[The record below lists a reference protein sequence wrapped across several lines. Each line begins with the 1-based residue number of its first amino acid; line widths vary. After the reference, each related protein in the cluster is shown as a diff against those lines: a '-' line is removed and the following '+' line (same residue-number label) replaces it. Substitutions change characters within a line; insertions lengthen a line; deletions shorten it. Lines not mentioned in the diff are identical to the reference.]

1 MCPHTTVPVSSY
13 YYIQHP
19 FYPTNQV
26 VGLVKAITSQG
37 HGGGRGGMMGGM
49 ASGTLSM
56 MKGAMK
62 VLDDT
67 GIYMYVYISYI
78 YILHI
83 YLYMVFVYI
92 CIMYLYIYMVFVY
105 ICIMYNV
112 VYIYEYIFE
121 YDERNHE
128 ALRPYK
134 FFLFWPYRCSL
145 VLLFEYDEEKA
156 LKPAGVAGVV

>member
-1 MCPHTTVPVSSY
+1 
-13 YYIQHP
+13 
-19 FYPTNQV
+19 
-26 VGLVKAITSQG
+26 
-37 HGGGRGGMMGGM
+37 MGGM

-83 YLYMVFVYI
+83 YL
-92 CIMYLYIYMVFVY
+92 YMVFVY